1 MVMAGSV
8 NTPSG
13 DYLGTNIVEPQKDS
27 MAYEALDLLF
37 GVRAI
42 ENIASGKGT
51 WGDAL
56 SLGVTAATF
65 FIPPAKLLKFGPKA
79 LSKVIDDAERA
90 AANEVTSEIAK
101 KVALRTADEA
111 RSIRDTG
118 LPLAQ
123 NPTRPMSEARFKKI
137 TEPEPETGFIPEKPP
152 LDKFGDDLV
161 EEVSPY
167 TAKETAVRRY
177 AAKKEKE
184 EQLESTVEVK
194 PAPKKPLTK
203 EEEAIV
209 KQVDE
214 EIPVDIPK
222 AEGQGKTP
230 VINRKTG
237 ELEFESPI
245 SERTALPSNI
255 SVSPRVDRSAWLQ
268 NQMDKLTRRKN
279 SLPKEER
286 PAVQAKID
294 KYDTEFKALMKK
306 MSEKERAESGK
317 LREQLDDLDKAKSAK
332 TKVKTEKFDLEKAKK
347 ELEDLREE
355 YRKLPSV
362 KSGNRENNIKIIEKR
377 NKLKQQ
383 GKNLAAKI
391 KKMEGN

>member
-1 MVMAGSV
+1 MAGSV
-8 NTPSG
+8 NSPSG

-79 LSKVIDDAERA
+79 LSKVIDDAEKA

-118 LPLAQ
+118 LTLAE

-167 TAKETAVRRY
+167 TAKETATRRY

-194 PAPKKPLTK
+194 RAPKEPLTK

-209 KQVDE
+209 KKVDE
-214 EIPVDIPK
+214 EIPEEIPK

-237 ELEFESPI
+237 ELEFESPV

-255 SVSPRVDRSAWLQ
+255 SVSSRVDRSAWLQ

-286 PAVQAKID
+286 AAVQAKID
-294 KYDTEFKALMKK
+294 KYDVEFKALSKK
-306 MSEKERAESGK
+306 MNEQERAASGK
-317 LREQLDDLDKAKSAK
+317 LREELDKLDRAKSTK
-332 TKVKTEKFDLEKAKK
+332 TAPKTRKFNLK
-347 ELEDLREE
+347 ESKEELARLREE
-355 YRKLPSV
+355 WSKTPAQDFER
-362 KSGNRENNIKIIEKR
+362 R
-377 NKLKQQ
+377 NQLKQQ
-383 GKNLAAKI
+383 GKTLADRI
-391 KKMEGN
+391 KKMEGK

>member
-8 NTPSG
+8 NAPSG

-79 LSKVIDDAERA
+79 LSKVIDDAEKA

-167 TAKETAVRRY
+167 TAKETATRRY

-194 PAPKKPLTK
+194 RAPKEPLTK

-237 ELEFESPI
+237 ELEFESPV
-245 SERTALPSNI
+245 SERTTLPSNI

-268 NQMDKLTRRKN
+268 NQLDKLGRKIN
-279 SLPKEER
+279 SLPEAKR
-286 PAVQAKID
+286 PEVQANID
-294 KYDTEFKALMKK
+294 KYNTELKALSRK
-306 MSEKERAESGK
+306 MNEQERAASGK
-317 LREQLDDLDKAKSAK
+317 LKEELDKLDRAKSTKTAPK
-332 TKVKTEKFDLEKAKK
+332 TKKFNVKEGKA
-347 ELEDLREE
+347 ELARLREE
-355 YRKLPSV
+355 WSKTPVQDFER
-362 KSGNRENNIKIIEKR
+362 R
-377 NKLKQQ
+377 NQLKQQ
-383 GKNLAAKI
+383 GKTLADRI
-391 KKMEGN
+391 KKMEGK